1 MQFTSRK
8 RRQPPAV
15 IIVSLIDV
23 LIVVLIFLVV
33 TTTFKKPPAV
43 ELTLPESSQ
52 STPGAAGEKEPFIVD
67 IAKDPPHLYLN
78 GAAITITNLQL
89 RLTELA
95 RTNPQPDLAIRA
107 DDHAPFGIII
117 KTMDAARSAGIDAIS
132 AYTKQ
137 PGK

>member
-1 MQFTSRK
+1 MQFTARK

-23 LIVVLIFLVV
+23 LIVVLIFLVA

-52 STPGAAGEKEPFIVD
+52 SAPGTVGEKEPVIID
-67 IAKDPPHLYLN
+67 IAKKPPHLYLN

-89 RLTELA
+89 RLTALA
-95 RTNPQPDLAIRA
+95 KTNSSPDLAIRA
-107 DDHAPFGIII
+107 DDNAPFGIII
-117 KTMDAARSAGIDAIS
+117 KTMDAARAAGIDAIS

-137 PGK
+137 PAK